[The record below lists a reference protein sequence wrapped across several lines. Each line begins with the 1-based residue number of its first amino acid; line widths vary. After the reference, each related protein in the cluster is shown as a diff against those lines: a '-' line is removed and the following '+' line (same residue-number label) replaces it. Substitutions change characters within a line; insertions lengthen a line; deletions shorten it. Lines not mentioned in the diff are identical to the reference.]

1 MKFYKKMLKNAKKF
15 KFFAT
20 IIKKFLKGKAMYDDK
35 IIHTLTDKINELLER
50 YNELKEANETLRN
63 ELVSVK
69 AQNEAQKNEITR
81 LEDELKSKNVES
93 EDIAKKIEAVLG
105 K

>member
-1 MKFYKKMLKNAKKF
+1 M
-15 KFFAT
+15 
-20 IIKKFLKGKAMYDDK
+20 
-35 IIHTLTDKINELLER
+35 ER
-50 YNELKEANETLRN
+50 YNELKETNESLRN

-69 AQNEAQKNEITR
+69 AQNEAQKNEIAR
-81 LEDELKSKNVES
+81 LEDELKTKNVES

>member
-1 MKFYKKMLKNAKKF
+1 
-15 KFFAT
+15 
-20 IIKKFLKGKAMYDDK
+20 MYDDK

-50 YNELKEANETLRN
+50 YNELKETNESLRN

-69 AQNEAQKNEITR
+69 AQNEAQKNEIAR
-81 LEDELKSKNVES
+81 LEDELKTKNVES
-93 EDIAKKIEAVLG
+93 EYIAKKIEAVLG

>member
-1 MKFYKKMLKNAKKF
+1 
-15 KFFAT
+15 
-20 IIKKFLKGKAMYDDK
+20 MYDDK

-50 YNELKEANETLRN
+50 YNELKETNENLRN

-69 AQNEAQKNEITR
+69 AQNEAQKNEIVR
-81 LEDELKSKNVES
+81 LEEELKSKNIES